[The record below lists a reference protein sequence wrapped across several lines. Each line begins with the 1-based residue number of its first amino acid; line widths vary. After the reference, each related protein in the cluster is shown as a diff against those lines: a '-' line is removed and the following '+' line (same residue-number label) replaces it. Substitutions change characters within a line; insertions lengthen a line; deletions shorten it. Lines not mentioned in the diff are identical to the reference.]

1 MSNVVSARLEAAK
14 RRTGW
19 FAALGAVS
27 MIGAAYA
34 AVPLYRLF
42 CQVTGYNGTVSRADA
57 SSLPGAAE
65 VAALA
70 GRTIRIRFDATTA
83 AGLPWHFKPKQVT
96 NDIKIGEKALAYYTA
111 VNTSGQTII
120 GRATY
125 NVSPDTAGQY
135 FRKIECFC
143 FTEQTLAPGE
153 SVEMPVVYYIDP
165 AILDDPSAN
174 RISEITLSYTFFP
187 QEQSAKLD
195 TQATSSVSRTQF
207 ALAAQDRDGAQT
219 MTGRKG

>member
-1 MSNVVSARLEAAK
+1 VTSTSLETAK

-19 FAALGAVS
+19 IAALGAVA

-34 AVPLYRLF
+34 AVPLYRVF
-42 CQVTGYNGTVSRADA
+42 CQVTGYNGTTSRADA
-57 SSLPGAAE
+57 SALPDVASLGNE
-65 VAALA
+65 
-70 GRTIRIRFDATTA
+70 TISIRFDASTGV
-83 AGLPWHFKPKQVT
+83 GLPWRFKPKQVT
-96 NDIKIGEKALAYYTA
+96 NEIRIGEKALAYYTA
-111 VNTSGQTII
+111 TNTSGKTIT

-143 FTEQTLAPGE
+143 FTEQQLAAGQ
-153 SVEMPVVYYIDP
+153 SVDMPVIYYIDP

-187 QEQSAKLD
+187 E
-195 TQATSSVSRTQF
+195 
-207 ALAAQDRDGAQT
+207 GE
-219 MTGRKG
+219 

>member
-1 MSNVVSARLEAAK
+1 MTDAAREAAK

-19 FAALGAVS
+19 LAALGAAS

-57 SSLPGAAE
+57 ATLPDAAR
-65 VAALA
+65 LA
-70 GRTIRIRFDATTA
+70 QLGGRTIRVRFDATTGP
-83 AGLPWHFKPKQVT
+83 GLPWRFRPQQTV
-96 NDIKIGEKALAYYTA
+96 NEIRIGEKALAYYTA
-111 VNTSGQTII
+111 VNTSGRAIS

-143 FTEQTLAPGE
+143 FTEQRLGPGE
-153 SVEMPVVYYIDP
+153 AVDMPVIYYIDP
-165 AILDDPSAN
+165 DILDDPSAN
-174 RISEITLSYTFFP
+174 RISEITLSYTFYP
-187 QEQSAKLD
+187 MDSGSAERIGEK
-195 TQATSSVSRTQF
+195 QF
-207 ALAAQDRDGAQT
+207 AAAAERRDVIGT
-219 MTGRKG
+219 NLGGKG